1 MEAGP
6 WKVDGQMEISIALV
20 LLLSLLFTSRVFR
33 RALGCMILSVV
44 LLAILTLFAS
54 LLAAHA

>member
-1 MEAGP
+1 
-6 WKVDGQMEISIALV
+6 MEISIALV
-20 LLLSLLFTSRVFR
+20 LLVSLLFTSRVFR

-44 LLAILTLFAS
+44 LLAMLTLVAS